1 MYGFQVVADILARA
15 TDSNSLL
22 REVAGEMASSQ
33 GGFEGL
39 IPSGHTLTE
48 RTLPYLAIETGI
60 KHWVNSVYRAL
71 MNVRTSN
78 STFLVLD
85 YVTSLIENTTR
96 DTVVT

>member
-1 MYGFQVVADILARA
+1 MAGLDPHLASHQLVFSLAAMASPLLVSKQSER

-22 REVAGEMASSQ
+22 REVAGETASSQ

-60 KHWVNSVYRAL
+60 KHWVNNA
-71 MNVRTSN
+71 
-78 STFLVLD
+78 
-85 YVTSLIENTTR
+85 
-96 DTVVT
+96 